1 MLLYSIIILILC
13 TAVTN
18 NRDSS
23 ILFSRI
29 TILALISSLIVL
41 SININIH
48 FIHEGLILYGGLFML
63 KSHSLL
69 FILFILILSTF
80 IIGLNSFY
88 LRKRNSFVENPLLIP
103 MKSAIKNFSL
113 GGYNVKEKNLER
125 NNLDNI
131 YTLDAKNIK
140 DNISILDNN
149 YFDIWNNSIK
159 KINMMTYEY
168 RIIEYPLIILFCLTG
183 AIFLLC
189 SYDIVSIFLSIE
201 LQSYGLYLLCSMHR
215 NSESSINAGLTYF
228 LLGGLSSCIILLGI
242 SLLYIN
248 TGNTSLENVY
258 MINSI
263 SNALANNNLYE
274 TVNLTNIY
282 TDIYTEYTY
291 IQLPLAIMSV
301 GFLFKIGSAP
311 FHFWSPDVYD
321 AIPTNVTTFV
331 AIIAKISILVLLFEL
346 TFYTDS
352 NIKTLSW
359 LNNIILSSV
368 LSLLIGSM
376 LGLIQYRIKRLFAY
390 STISHLGFILLA
402 LSINTLESSRAL
414 FFYIIQYSL
423 SNLNAFIILITI
435 GSNLYFYVLKNNIE
449 MKTDNYSPIQYIAQ
463 LKGYFHINPMLT
475 ISLSLTLFSFIGIPP
490 LIGFFGKQM
499 VLVAALDKGYI
510 FVTFV
515 AILTSVIS
523 AVYYLVLVKF
533 MFFEKS
539 IYKLKFQLYKSKLF
553 ILQKNIGMSSYLSFS
568 IAILTMFI
576 LFFMFFD
583 QELTRL
589 IYIIT

>member
-131 YTLDAKNIK
+131 YALDAKNIK
-140 DNISILDNN
+140 DNIFILDKN

-553 ILQKNIGMSSYLSFS
+553 NLQKNIGMSSYLSFS

-576 LFFMFFD
+576 LLFMFFD

-589 IYIIT
+589 IYIII

>member
-1 MLLYSIIILILC
+1 MLIYSIIILLLS
-13 TAVTN
+13 TAVNN

-29 TILALISSLIVL
+29 TVLALISSLIVL
-41 SININIH
+41 SINIDMN
-48 FIHEGLILYGGLFML
+48 FIHEGIILYGGLFML
-63 KSHSLL
+63 KTHSLF
-69 FILFILILSTF
+69 FILFILILSIF
-80 IIGLNSFY
+80 IVNLNSFY
-88 LRKRNSFVENPLLIP
+88 LRKIS
-103 MKSAIKNFSL
+103 
-113 GGYNVKEKNLER
+113 NV
-125 NNLDNI
+125 NNIN
-131 YTLDAKNIK
+131 KQ
-140 DNISILDNN
+140 
-149 YFDIWNNSIK
+149 NNSDFSYYNKIQENYIK
-159 KINMMTYEY
+159 KLNIMTYEY

-201 LQSYGLYLLCSMHR
+201 LQSYGLYLLCSIHR

-242 SLLYIN
+242 SLLYVN
-248 TGNTSLENVY
+248 TGNTSLENIY
-258 MINSI
+258 MINNI
-263 SNALANNNLYE
+263 SNAFANSIFYENLNLNNIVLS
-274 TVNLTNIY
+274 N
-282 TDIYTEYTY
+282 EYTN

-346 TFYTDS
+346 VFYTDT

-368 LSLLIGSM
+368 LSLLIGSI
-376 LGLIQYRIKRLFAY
+376 LGLVQSRIKRLFAY

-435 GSNLYFYVLKNNIE
+435 GYNLYFYVLKNNVVI
-449 MKTDNYSPIQYIAQ
+449 KTDNYSPIQWLSQ
-463 LKGYFHINPMLT
+463 LKGYFYINPMVT

-499 VLVAALDKGYI
+499 VLIAALDKGYI
-510 FVTFV
+510 FITFI

-523 AVYYLVLVKF
+523 AVYYLVLVRF

-539 IYKLKFQLYKSKLF
+539 LYKLNNDIYKSKF
-553 ILQKNIGMSSYLSFS
+553 YINPNNVSMSSYLSFVIS
-568 IAILTMFI
+568 ILTLFI
-576 LFFMFFD
+576 LLFMFFD
-583 QELTRL
+583 QELIRL
-589 IYIIT
+589 IYVIT

>member
-88 LRKRNSFVENPLLIP
+88 LRKRNSFIENPLLIP

-113 GGYNVKEKNLER
+113 GDYNIKEKNLER

-131 YTLDAKNIK
+131 YALDAKNIK
-140 DNISILDNN
+140 DNISVLDKN

-475 ISLSLTLFSFIGIPP
+475 ISLSLTLFSFIGVPP

-553 ILQKNIGMSSYLSFS
+553 NLQKNIGMSSYLSFS